1 MIRWPLFLPDLTLW
15 YEWHDE
21 HGTLPAPWAGCSL
34 PAICRDL
41 GVPAWA
47 PWKPWKVKLP
57 GVEVRDE
64 RGAEERVLS
73 WVTARGTLTSR
84 WTLGPDGDWWRSEY
98 PVKASADLEA
108 ACLVAEARTYTLREG
123 VQPDDDGLIHAVEL
137 PMRPW
142 SDLFHSFLGWSE
154 GLLLFM
160 EEEDRLRVIV
170 QTLEEKLADL
180 ERELAALAPDAVLL
194 PDNLDGQFIPPAA
207 FEQHL
212 APSYARAASTFRA
225 SGTAIVVHAG
235 GPASRLLA
243 GLAAAGVDCVE
254 GICGPPQGDTPLA
267 DARKAAGKGMTLWG
281 GIPQDAVLASCADS
295 DFRSLAA
302 RAFETA
308 EQDPDVVAGVADR
321 VPPQAL
327 PERLTELARM
337 AREARGPRRH
347 GQAGPARRLHSAE

>member
-15 YEWHDE
+15 YEWHAG
-21 HGTLPAPWAGCSL
+21 HGTLPDPWAGWSL

-47 PWKPWKVKLP
+47 PWKPWKATLP
-57 GVEVRDE
+57 GVEVHDQ
-64 RGAEERVLS
+64 RGAAERVLT
-73 WVTARGTLTSR
+73 WATARGTLTSR

-98 PVKASADLEA
+98 PVKSPADLEA
-108 ACLVAEARTYTLREG
+108 ARLVAEARTYAPRGGMWPEG
-123 VQPDDDGLIHAVEL
+123 DGLIRAVEL

-160 EEEDRLRVIV
+160 EEEERLRVIV
-170 QTLEEKLADL
+170 QALEETLAGL
-180 ERELAALAPDAVLL
+180 ERQVAALAPDAVLL
-194 PDNLDGQFIPPAA
+194 PDNLDGQFIPPPA
-207 FEQHL
+207 FDEHL
-212 APSYARAASTFRA
+212 APSYARAASAFRS
-225 SGTAIVVHAG
+225 SGAAIVVHAG

-267 DARKAAGKGMTLWG
+267 AAREAAGPGMTLWG
-281 GIPQDAVLASCADS
+281 GIPQDSVLASCADS

-302 RAFETA
+302 RAFEAA
-308 EQDPDVVAGVADR
+308 EQDPNVVAGVADR
-321 VPPQAL
+321 VPPQAM
-327 PERLTELARM
+327 PERLVQLAHL

-347 GQAGPARRLHSAE
+347 G